1 MFDTLRF
8 ADCVYQDKKGLA
20 STVSIRCTTNQR
32 PSVPHPTDQQGTG
45 GSVLTS
51 TITIFGFG
59 VSPSMI
65 QSNLGPFPSWL
76 THLEWNDGLASIYDI
91 DFDICA
97 KSSSPTS
104 DPSEEVGSS
113 TTAGSP
119 SGIPPVEKGPEN
131 EAVIIGGTA
140 SSLQYV

>member
-1 MFDTLRF
+1 MFDPLRF
-8 ADCVYQDKKGLA
+8 AGGFTK
-20 STVSIRCTTNQR
+20 IRRVKHPQFRFAINQR
-32 PSVPHPTDQQGTG
+32 SSVPHPTDREGSG
-45 GSVLTS
+45 GSALTS
-51 TITIFGFG
+51 TTTIFGFG
-59 VSPSMI
+59 VSPSSMI
-65 QSNLGPFPSWL
+65 QSNLGLFPSWL
-76 THLEWNDGLASIYDI
+76 THLEWNDGLASIYDF

-119 SGIPPVEKGPEN
+119 SGIPPVEEGPEN